1 MEELSEERG
10 DLLLTLTPDQS
21 IPGVSP
27 SNLGYVSDG
36 RRQVCESASRY

>member
-1 MEELSEERG
+1 MEESSEERG

-27 SNLGYVSDG
+27 SNLGDG